1 MQCLESQSTL
11 KLYSPMHDRTVKL
24 LIMEDLRLTKAI
36 AEVLG
41 LLERAKTENE
51 DYSECRILFKECS
64 VLRSLPYNERTNV
77 SFM

>member
-1 MQCLESQSTL
+1 MLDKTA
-11 KLYSPMHDRTVKL
+11 KF

-36 AEVLG
+36 AEVRD

-64 VLRSLPYNERTNV
+64 VLRSLPYNERTSV